1 MQTKLLAGQYLVNG
15 TKCELSIYSDSICWY
30 PVRKFPKSNSIASS
44 TTTTISG
51 DIEAKSKRIPLKQV
65 IGIKNFHFTSVE
77 KLKLSNKYGKKK
89 DKESVSTISKV
100 KVHYVIHNE
109 NKSSSRLL
117 KLKKLSIESTIN
129 QTSSAPK
136 NGKLQNSS
144 LILLNQHNHKGNN
157 LLSPAISS
165 SLSKEREAEKL
176 HKLASSAT
184 SCGVEQNSTSNN
196 KEDICNSAPPSC
208 YASEGSTGY
217 LSNLSISSST
227 NCDTIGG
234 DGVFNTK
241 LVQNSSREDS
251 NTTSSESSSSCI
263 TKTTIQVPKQNN
275 SEQQT
280 SSSSSSSFTSSSYS
294 SSSSSTSSSLLSN
307 KLADLAKL
315 SSLIEELL
323 EVQRKRRPKRLLI
336 FVNPFGGK
344 GKALHL
350 FKLQVRRLLD
360 LARIESELIVT
371 RHANHARDTIEDP
384 QFNIEYFEGIVC
396 VGGDGMFSELMNG
409 LIFRYNRDRILTAAI
424 SGNDGGC
431 DDKLV
436 INDDDA
442 KGEFEQEEARTK
454 ESTITTT
461 NRISEKLSKEQRLNN
476 LRKALGG
483 IGKPFLSPPIP
494 IGVIGAGSTDAN
506 SFGILGTND
515 VITATLNIILGNQIN
530 IDVCSVHSYERDN
543 LLRFVS
549 TFVGYGYFGDV
560 IRKSEKLRWLGPS
573 RYDITG
579 VNNLIKNRT
588 YKGQVNILSCSK
600 VDGTPFN
607 YNERCHANCEYCGL
621 NSQTGNN
628 GRNKL
633 NNELNDNNDDQIVSN
648 LEYLE
653 RRGHF
658 VGVNAAVTACRC
670 PQTKKGF
677 SPNNHLANG
686 CADLIL
692 VRPCSRMQYIQ
703 YLLRTGWIKK
713 SVFDLKYV
721 EAYRCRQFE
730 FIAQGESSRSRFVD
744 IVDGNDEH
752 FSQYNKQNHNQL
764 NSSSSSTATTM
775 TKSSLSKSSSSS
787 SGVDVGQSSSI
798 KSNSLE
804 SRQSSNSNKVF
815 ETNTLSSWNI
825 DGEILNEQSI
835 RVKVNN
841 KLLRVFGTG
850 EPKQ

>member
-15 TKCELSIYSDSICWY
+15 TKCELSIHPDSICWY
-30 PVRKFPKSNSIASS
+30 PIRKFSKYKSNSTTSS
-44 TTTTISG
+44 TKTTSNDG
-51 DIEAKSKRIPLKQV
+51 AVEAESKRILLKQV
-65 IGIKNFHFTSVE
+65 IGIKNFYLTSVA
-77 KLKLSNKYGKKK
+77 KLQKSNKYNKKK
-89 DKESVSTISKV
+89 EDKEESTISKV
-100 KVHYVIHNE
+100 KVYYVIQNE
-109 NKSSSRLL
+109 NKSASRLL
-117 KLKKLSIESTIN
+117 KLKKLSIESVTN
-129 QTSSAPK
+129 RTTSTPK

-144 LILLNQHNHKGNN
+144 PILLDHQQNQGNN
-157 LLSPAISS
+157 LLSSFA
-165 SLSKEREAEKL
+165 SKGEEKL
-176 HKLASSAT
+176 HKQSSSSAT
-184 SCGVEQNSTSNN
+184 SCGVDQNSTI
-196 KEDICNSAPPSC
+196 KEDICDSAPPSC

-227 NCDTIGG
+227 NCDNIAGIS
-234 DGVFNTK
+234 NTK
-241 LVQNSSREDS
+241 LVQNLREDS
-251 NTTSSESSSSCI
+251 NTINSDSSSSCI
-263 TKTTIQVPKQNN
+263 TKTTTTQVPKQNN
-275 SEQQT
+275 SEQI
-280 SSSSSSSFTSSSYS
+280 STSSSY

-307 KLADLAKL
+307 KLVADLAKL

-323 EVQRKRRPKRLLI
+323 EIQRKQRPKRLLI

-344 GKALHL
+344 GKALNL

-384 QFNIEYFEGIVC
+384 QFNIEYFEGIIC

-409 LIFRYNRDRILTAAI
+409 LIYRYNRDRILTAAI
-424 SGNDGGC
+424 SGNGF
-431 DDKLV
+431 DDSV
-436 INDDDA
+436 INDDNY
-442 KGEFEQEEARTK
+442 KGEFEQERARTK
-454 ESTITTT
+454 EPTIMTTSTMT
-461 NRISEKLSKEQRLNN
+461 NKISEKFLKEQRLNN

-560 IRKSEKLRWLGPS
+560 IRESEKLRWLGPS

-600 VDGTPFN
+600 DGTPFN
-607 YNERCHANCEYCGL
+607 HNRCHANCEFCGL
-621 NSQTGNN
+621 NQTTSNN
-628 GRNKL
+628 SSR
-633 NNELNDNNDDQIVSN
+633 LNDSEYDHDETVSN
-648 LEYLE
+648 LECSE
-653 RRGHF
+653 KSGHF

-703 YLLRTGWIKK
+703 YLLRTGWTKK

-730 FIAQGESSRSRFVD
+730 FIAQGESSRSRFDVV
-744 IVDGNDEH
+744 VDGDDDE
-752 FSQYNKQNHNQL
+752 FSQYNKQNHKQL
-764 NSSSSSTATTM
+764 ILSASVATTM
-775 TKSSLSKSSSSS
+775 TKSSSSSSS
-787 SGVDVGQSSSI
+787 STSSSGVDIGQSSSS

-804 SRQSSNSNKVF
+804 SRQSSNSQSSNSKVRF
-815 ETNTLSSWNI
+815 ETNAVSSWNI

-841 KLLRVFGTG
+841 QLLRVFGTG